1 VPAMIFIP
9 SESIAL
15 ANCLASLSVG
25 NVLVCL
31 ACARLETSR
40 HCLGA
45 STETNQQ
52 SEIVRLLNS
61 GDPSAALNSA
71 RILRRRSRSGIDID
85 QYPALMLFAI
95 VPTSKRLRCYSGT
108 VRSLRSQV
116 GEAFAVQKDD
126 LALVRIEKSQ
136 SSSIVELVKCA
147 GNGLQG
153 KPQIVRD
160 IAPVHGE

>member
-1 VPAMIFIP
+1 MIFIP

-71 RILRRRSRSGIDID
+71 RILRCRFRSGIDID
-85 QYPALMLFAI
+85 QYPAPMLFAI
-95 VPTSKRLRCYSGT
+95 VPPTSQRLGRYSDT